1 MQWLGSRASGSS
13 IERPMIFVKI
23 TDFLGRER
31 AIVDLDLI
39 NVALP
44 GILALP
50 VDAQL
55 DLVPGCIEI
64 SQAVVICT
72 GILGVVRTVKHV
84 IAANKSV

>member
-1 MQWLGSRASGSS
+1 MQWLGSRASGSN
-13 IERPMIFVKI
+13 IERPMVFVKI
-23 TDFLGRER
+23 TDLLGRER
-31 AIVDLDLI
+31 AIVDLELI

-44 GILALP
+44 GILTLP